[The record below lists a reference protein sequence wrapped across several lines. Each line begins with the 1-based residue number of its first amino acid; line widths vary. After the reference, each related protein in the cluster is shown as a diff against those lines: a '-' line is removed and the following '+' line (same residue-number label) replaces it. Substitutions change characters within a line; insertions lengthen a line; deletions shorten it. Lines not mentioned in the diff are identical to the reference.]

1 MPKLLFHYLFNCLCF
16 QFKIL
21 TIPYFLDECSEWE
34 LNDMIEL
41 IPYCDR
47 NSWEQSR
54 MNAYILAQ
62 VNSRKKLSPSDI
74 VSFKWEDNN
83 ELEEHITTITDEDIE
98 RLKNISKQWEK

>member
-1 MPKLLFHYLFNCLCF
+1 
-16 QFKIL
+16 
-21 TIPYFLDECSEWE
+21 
-34 LNDMIEL
+34 MIEL

-74 VSFKWEDNN
+74 VSFKWEDNY
-83 ELEEHITTITDEDIE
+83 ELEEHITSITDEDIE
-98 RLKNISKQWEK
+98 RLKNLSKQWEK

>member
-1 MPKLLFHYLFNCLCF
+1 
-16 QFKIL
+16 
-21 TIPYFLDECSEWE
+21 
-34 LNDMIEL
+34 MIEL